1 MALENAPLAVTSPLS
16 HADEMTWPSRD
27 DNSERTNLRTNRRV
41 RVIGPPAFSIDAII
55 AGVWTLFQYA
65 DLLYTLTLFRLKVRY
80 KQSVLGWLWA
90 ALQPIA
96 LMGIYTFVF
105 AHIAKVKTDGVAY
118 PAFVFCGLL
127 PWILF
132 SGSIAN
138 AVQGMVAYPTLL
150 TKMYFP
156 REIIPLSYLS
166 AGVIDFLIAS
176 VILVG
181 MLAHYRVAPT
191 WNLLY
196 VFPLLGILAGFAAA
210 VAIFFAAVHVRFR
223 DVGLALPFLLQVWMF
238 ATPVVYSV
246 QDVPLRVRNL
256 YMLDPVASAIAMFRA
271 VVLFG
276 RAPDLYRLCLTGG
289 LTIVFL
295 MLSYGYFKSSEAA
308 MADLV

>member
-1 MALENAPLAVTSPLS
+1 MVPENAPLAVSTPLS
-16 HADEMTWPSRD
+16 PAEEAAWSSQTAEQSGRPS
-27 DNSERTNLRTNRRV
+27 RRV
-41 RVIGPPAFSIDAII
+41 RVIGPPTFSIGAII
-55 AGVWTLFQYA
+55 TGVWTLFQYA

-96 LMGIYTFVF
+96 LMCIYTFVF
-105 AHIAKVKTDGVAY
+105 AHVAKVRTDGVPY

-156 REIIPLSYLS
+156 REIIPLSYLA
-166 AGVIDFLIAS
+166 AGVVDFLIAS
-176 VILVG
+176 VILMG
-181 MLAHYRVAPT
+181 ILAHYRVAPS

-196 VFPLLGILAGFAAA
+196 IFPILALLIGFAAA
-210 VAIFFAAVHVRFR
+210 VAILFAAVHVRFR
-223 DVGLALPFLLQVWMF
+223 DIGLALPFLLQVWLF

-246 QDVPLRVRNL
+246 QDVPARIRSV
-256 YMLDPVASAIAMFRA
+256 YILDPVASAIDMFRG

-276 RAPDLYRLCLTGG
+276 RSPDLPRLCLTGA
-289 LTIVFL
+289 LTIIFL
-295 MLSYGYFKSSEAA
+295 MLSYGYFKSSEAV